1 MPANISADLQ
11 PNIKS
16 AAIIET
22 LQYVKRFS
30 GQRILIKLG
39 GSVLD
44 DQTLIKDLCMDFS
57 LLRAA
62 GISLVVVH
70 GGSRAIEQELKLHQ
84 INSTFID
91 GLRVTTPDMV
101 GIIEMVLCG
110 NINRNLVRHLNA
122 SGVSAIGLSG
132 TDNWMLRC
140 ERLDPVLGEVGK
152 ISKIDTTLIDR
163 CLLDQQ
169 HRFQGHIPVIA
180 PLGVDAEGNALNV
193 NADWAATV
201 IAQAL
206 NIDKLIYLTD
216 QPGIND
222 ATGKCIS
229 VIDLK
234 GLQTLIDTEVVKDG
248 MLTKVRTIMD
258 ALNNGLEFIHII
270 NAKKPHSL
278 IEELFTDSGI
288 GTLCKKGFASPAGEA
303 AKDQAIA

>member
-1 MPANISADLQ
+1 MVLKEMETDM
-11 PNIKS
+11 KK

-44 DQTLIKDLCMDFS
+44 DQALIENLCMDFS

-62 GISLVVVH
+62 GISLVLVH
-70 GGSRAIEQELKLHQ
+70 GGSRAIVEELKLHN
-84 INSTFID
+84 IESTFKD
-91 GLRVTTPDMV
+91 GLRVTTPEMAN
-101 GIIEMVLCG
+101 IIEMVLCG

-132 TDNWMLRC
+132 SDNWMLRC
-140 ERLDPVLGEVGK
+140 ERIDPELGEVGK
-152 ISKIDTTLIDR
+152 IMQIDTTLIER
-163 CLLDQQ
+163 CLTDQQ
-169 HRFQGHIPVIA
+169 HRFQGHIPIIA
-180 PLGVDAEGNALNV
+180 PLGVDSEGKALNV

-216 QPGIND
+216 QTGIYD
-222 ATGKCIS
+222 QEGKHIS
-229 VIDLK
+229 TIDRQ

-248 MLTKVRTIMD
+248 MLTKVRTILD
-258 ALNNGLEFIHII
+258 ALDCGLEYIHII
-270 NAKKPHSL
+270 NAKHPHSL
-278 IEELFTDSGI
+278 IEELFTEEGI
-288 GTLCKKGFASPAGEA
+288 GTLCSK
-303 AKDQAIA
+303 

>member
-1 MPANISADLQ
+1 MRTMV
-11 PNIKS
+11 PNMQLPSTNLKTE
-16 AAIIET
+16 AIIET
-22 LQYVKRFS
+22 LSYVKRFS

-44 DQTLIKDLCMDFS
+44 DQALINDLCMDFS

-70 GGSRAIEQELKLHQ
+70 GGSRAIEQQLNLNQ
-84 INSTFID
+84 IESTFVD
-91 GLRVTTPDMV
+91 GLRVTTPEMIN
-101 GIIEMVLCG
+101 IIEMVLCG

-132 TDNWMLRC
+132 TDNWMLQC
-140 ERLDPVLGEVGK
+140 ERISHELGEVGK
-152 ISKIDTTLIDR
+152 ITQIDTTLIDR
-163 CLLDQQ
+163 CLDDQQ
-169 HRFQGHIPVIA
+169 HRFLGHIPVIA
-180 PLGVDAEGNALNV
+180 PLGVDKNGNALNV

-216 QPGIND
+216 QTGIYD
-222 ATGKCIS
+222 DKGECIS
-229 VIDLK
+229 TINHQ
-234 GLQTLIDTEVVKDG
+234 GLQQLIDTEVVKEG

-258 ALNNGLEFIHII
+258 ALEAGMEYIHII

-278 IEELFTDSGI
+278 IEELFTDKGI
-288 GTLCKKGFASPAGEA
+288 GTLCLK
-303 AKDQAIA
+303 Q